1 MDKGCC
7 DILLTHK
14 NTFLYEKVTNLPI
27 VTATQMLEATF
38 HLENK
43 MYLANKKYDKA
54 IKNAYRLSQQI
65 IAVLKIPYHGNLLR
79 AKLYA
84 ISLA

>member
-1 MDKGCC
+1 
-7 DILLTHK
+7 
-14 NTFLYEKVTNLPI
+14 
-27 VTATQMLEATF
+27 MLEATF